1 MEGLA
6 AEFPDD
12 HEVQLFYALSLFGVQ
27 AGVRDTATYML
38 CTAIAQGVFSENPRH
53 PGAAHYLIHGVDDP
67 VHAVLGL
74 RAARALAE
82 MAPDAGHAQHM
93 ASHIFLAVGMWG
105 EVVRVNQAAVR
116 VQNAMRAEHGVPTR
130 NWGHYNYWLLY
141 GYLQLGRQE
150 AALALL
156 RAAYAEA
163 QAHGKSPEHPLSLD
177 PDDNVIGSVVQMWA
191 RYLIETREW
200 DSPLAEWSFLTGD
213 AYDPNLTI
221 SYVRALQAA
230 YGGLAARAGQFLE
243 QFRQLSAG
251 LRQAIGRQDE
261 PAPGDLLYL
270 DRLTVMER
278 ELQAAVELARGE
290 QSAAAVL
297 AREASDLEGA
307 MPHSFGPPYVDL
319 PSAEFLG
326 ELLLGSGRMEDA
338 VSAFEL
344 QLERSRLKRR
354 PLEGLITALEALD
367 REAEAAY
374 HRARLERVQLR
385 AAAQDAVGMSAG
397 LHDNGQPAD
406 PESDS
411 E

>member
-1 MEGLA
+1 
-6 AEFPDD
+6 
-12 HEVQLFYALSLFGVQ
+12 
-27 AGVRDTATYML
+27 
-38 CTAIAQGVFSENPRH
+38 
-53 PGAAHYLIHGVDDP
+53 

-93 ASHIFLAVGMWG
+93 ASHIFLAVGMWD

-116 VQNAMRAEHGVPTR
+116 VQNAMRVEHGVPPR
-130 NWGHYNYWLLY
+130 SWGHYNYWLLY
-141 GYLQLGRQE
+141 GYLQLGRRDE
-150 AALALL
+150 ALELL
-156 RAAYAEA
+156 QAAYGEA
-163 QAHGKSPEHPLSLD
+163 QAHGKAPENPLSLD
-177 PDDNVIGSVVQMWA
+177 PDDNITGSVVQMWA
-191 RYLIETREW
+191 RYLVETREW
-200 DSPLAEWSFLTGD
+200 DGPVAEWSFMTGE

-221 SYVRALQAA
+221 SYLRSLQAA
-230 YGGLAARAGQFLE
+230 FSGLAARAGQFLE
-243 QFRQLSAG
+243 QFRRLSVG
-251 LRQAIGRQDE
+251 LRQAIARQEE

-290 QSAAAVL
+290 RSSAAVL
-297 AREASDLEGA
+297 AREASELEGA
-307 MPHSFGPPYVDL
+307 MPYSFGPPYVDL

-326 ELLLGSGRMEDA
+326 DLLLGSGRMEDA

-354 PLEGLITALEALD
+354 PLEGLIAALEALG

-374 HRARLERVQLR
+374 HKARLERIRIR
-385 AAAQDAVGMSAG
+385 AAASAVGMSAG
-397 LHDNGQPAD
+397 LQDNGRLAD